1 MYMYLIRLFLG
12 TAKFFRSFFCVS
24 AAERAEIFL
33 PLSFFFKAQAR
44 VLSTNFCHPPVLEQM
59 PFSIPMSEMRFWQEG
74 IRSMHADLQ
83 VKKIS

>member
-1 MYMYLIRLFLG
+1 LG
-12 TAKFFRSFFCVS
+12 AAKFFRSFFCVS

-44 VLSTNFCHPPVLEQM
+44 VLSTNFCHPPILEQK

-83 VKKIS
+83 VEKIS